1 MWEIK
6 VLLFHQN
13 TPVSLNDVDMDRS
26 LVEFV
31 FGHTIDSEHTCAHPD
46 ARIDRSTQR
55 IGNPTVD
62 DQAGTVGNSES
73 RNKFSLSKY
82 TKRHFFATPSRM
94 GRPPA
99 IRDEAIVGFRYN
111 TIPGT
116 AANRSFET

>member
-13 TPVSLNDVDMDRS
+13 TPVSLNDADMDRS

-62 DQAGTVGNSES
+62 D
-73 RNKFSLSKY
+73 
-82 TKRHFFATPSRM
+82 
-94 GRPPA
+94 
-99 IRDEAIVGFRYN
+99 
-111 TIPGT
+111 
-116 AANRSFET
+116 